1 MTYDRQPALTE
12 TDLNQIHQASMAILD
27 RHGLVFHHD
36 GALEVFKKNGF
47 KVSGQ
52 RVMMTESQVLKALES
67 TPERFLLTARNQ
79 ERSRW
84 IGGDD
89 YVLTPTY
96 GPPFVIEADGRQRPG
111 TLADYERAF
120 KLNHT
125 SPVADVTGF
134 KYVAPADIPAPTAY
148 LDMLRMSLTMSDQ
161 PLMGSTD
168 DERASENTMELM
180 ALIAG
185 SQEKLRERHLALGL
199 INPLSPLA
207 YSEDM
212 AGAILIYARHRQP
225 LNILNMILAGSSGP
239 IRLPGLLA
247 LMNAE
252 IMGGLVLAQLVGPG
266 TPIIYGTT
274 SCPIYMKTG
283 AAVVGNPETLQ
294 ISAATLALARF
305 YQLPCR
311 TGGSLTDALAPDGQ
325 AMAEGALSVLNS
337 LRGGVHFV
345 LHALGMIGGYIGLSF
360 EKWIMDEEV
369 WQYALTTL
377 KPMEINPET
386 LDVDGIVTVGSGGSY
401 LTRPETMKLCRKAFL
416 TPQVFNKYD
425 EAGWRKTGGQDI
437 LVRCRAELARRDEA
451 YQKPAIDPSLEK
463 DIEALIRRQKE
474 ERGRK

>member
-27 RHGLVFHHD
+27 RSGVVFHHD
-36 GALEVFKKNGF
+36 GALELFKKNGF
-47 KVSGQ
+47 QISGQ

-67 TPERFLLTARNQ
+67 TPDRFLLTARNP

-89 YVLTPTY
+89 RVLVPTY
-96 GPPFVIEADGRQRPG
+96 GPPFVVEADGRQRAG
-111 TLADYERAF
+111 TLADYERAV
-120 KLNHT
+120 KLNQT

-134 KYVAPADIPAPTAY
+134 KYVAPSDVPAATAY
-148 LDMLRMSLTMSDQ
+148 LDMLRMSLTLSDQ

-168 DERASENTMELM
+168 DEQASENTMDLM

-185 SQEKLRERHLALGL
+185 GKEKLREKHLALGL

-207 YSEDM
+207 YADDM
-212 AGAILIYARHRQP
+212 AGAIITYARHRQP
-225 LNILNMILAGSSGP
+225 LIILNMILAGSSGP

-252 IMGGLVLAQLVGPG
+252 ILGGLVLAQLAGPG
-266 TPIIYGTT
+266 TPVIYGTT

-305 YQLPCR
+305 YKLPCR
-311 TGGSLTDALAPDGQ
+311 TGGSLTDSLTPDGQ
-325 AMAEGALSVLNS
+325 AMTEGALSALNAM
-337 LRGGVHFV
+337 RGGVHFV
-345 LHALGMIGGYIGLSF
+345 LHALGMMGGYIGLSF
-360 EKWIMDEEV
+360 EKWIMDEEL
-369 WQYALTTL
+369 WQYVLTAM
-377 KPMEINPET
+377 KPLEISPET
-386 LDVDGIVTVGSGGSY
+386 LDVDGIVAVGGGGSY

-416 TPQVFNKYD
+416 APTVFNKYD
-425 EAGWRKTGGQDI
+425 EAGWRKAGGRDI
-437 LVRCRAELARRDEA
+437 LARCQTELARRDAA
-451 YQKPAIDPSLEK
+451 YQKPAIDSGLEK
-463 DIEALIRRQKE
+463 DIETLIGRQKE